1 MSRTTSIGTE
11 ELPTNI
17 SFRSTLLEISH
28 DAPLNGDVLPISFLQ
43 LQGISVGNLNM
54 ACNFHVYAALQIMIQ
69 YNLHILAIQEH
80 TSWNRELTDGE
91 VKSIHRHCDKWGYFA
106 TISKLQI
113 LIIDKQLLACHQN
126 TTIIEDGH
134 ILKCHLEISMQNF
147 ATLVSAYGIPHHGGK
162 KLHFLHREFQEN
174 SVLNKM
180 SIIQD
185 HIKKIIQLA
194 QRNQDIVFI
203 FGDLQD
209 SLDN

>member
-1 MSRTTSIGTE
+1 M
-11 ELPTNI
+11 
-17 SFRSTLLEISH
+17 
-28 DAPLNGDVLPISFLQ
+28 VFL
-43 LQGISVGNLNM
+43 
-54 ACNFHVYAALQIMIQ
+54 
-69 YNLHILAIQEH
+69 ILVA
-80 TSWNRELTDGE
+80 
-91 VKSIHRHCDKWGYFA
+91 
-106 TISKLQI
+106 
-113 LIIDKQLLACHQN
+113 
-126 TTIIEDGH
+126 
-134 ILKCHLEISMQNF
+134 
-147 ATLVSAYGIPHHGGK
+147 K